1 MEISIPSFLDFL
13 GLGSISGI
21 DILFASMALIG
32 TGLFVL
38 YFILLII
45 GGFADGVLE
54 GAFNIDLDMDA
65 GFAFELLTLQGI
77 LSFIMMFGIFGL
89 AVNQANDNTL
99 MAIGAGTVAGL
110 ISMYIMGKVY
120 HLFRGLESEGNVN
133 HANAVGARG
142 EVYMNIPA
150 NGTGQVQVT
159 YQNALRTMAARSKDD
174 ANELPSGTLVRVVD
188 HLGAMLIVEPIDF
201 NNEE

>member
-1 MEISIPSFLDFL
+1 MEISVPSFLDFL

-54 GAFNIDLDMDA
+54 GAFNIDIDMDA

-99 MAIGAGTVAGL
+99 MAIGAGTAAGL
-110 ISMYIMGKVY
+110 VSMYIMGKVY
-120 HLFRGLESEGNVN
+120 HLFRGLESEGNVD
-133 HANAVGARG
+133 HDNAIGARG

-159 YQNALRTMAARSKDD
+159 YQNALRTMSARSKDD
-174 ANELPSGTLVRVVD
+174 TQALPSGTLVRVVD
-188 HLGAMLIVEPIDF
+188 HVGPMLIVEPIDF
-201 NNEE
+201 NDEE